1 MLHLKHIF
9 TSLVLLLT
17 TAVGVTSCI
26 EPPLVLPAEKV
37 LVDPP
42 LVVTDLEVVWNVDVD
57 WKHDW
62 YYGWDDTDVD
72 NWGDLEYPNP
82 SSYEVRRYFLGQEP
96 RVPHTTVDAF
106 TIYSNRFQRTYEFG
120 YYDMLIYS
128 NIDTKNHTQVVK
140 VIEDDL
146 DETVGTTT
154 VTRAMKINR
163 TDENLYALFNQPE
176 IYYSAY
182 PRDIYI
188 SRNFDDYDYYDEEEG
203 TWVKHINC
211 TLEPLVYIYLVQVIL
226 HNNIDNRVLDTN
238 GDCAIS
244 AMAARTNVNT
254 GHTYND
260 PCMVYFNT
268 RMKRDIDV
276 RGEKCPVIGGMLT
289 TYGLCDM
296 DGYGHDNRSPLYTG
310 SRDDLQNFVVIE
322 LKMSG
327 GSVQSLRFDVTDQM
341 RSQCHGGII
350 TIDVDCNEIS
360 NPYEGGSSGSLFHP
374 TVEDYEELIF
384 DIPM

>member
-1 MLHLKHIF
+1 MAL
-9 TSLVLLLT
+9 
-17 TAVGVTSCI
+17 TSCI
-26 EPPLVLPAEKV
+26 EPPLVRPAEKV
-37 LVDPP
+37 MVETP
-42 LVVTDLEVVWNVDVD
+42 LVVTDLEVVWNVNVD

-62 YYGWDDTDVD
+62 YYGWDENDISI
-72 NWGDLEYPNP
+72 WGDLEYPEP
-82 SSYEVRRYFLGQEP
+82 TSYEVRRYFLGDTR
-96 RVPHTTVDAF
+96 RVPHTNVDPF
-106 TIYSNRFQRTYEFG
+106 TIYTNRFQRTYEFG

-128 NIDTKNHTQVVK
+128 NIDSKDHTQVVK

-154 VTRAMKINR
+154 VTRAMKISR

-188 SRNFDDYDYYDEEEG
+188 SRNFDDYDYYDEEAG
-203 TWVKHINC
+203 VYVKHINSV
-211 TLEPLVYIYLVQVIL
+211 LEPLVYVYLMQVIL
-226 HNNIDNRVLDTN
+226 HNNIDNRVEGTN
-238 GDCAIS
+238 GNCAITGVT
-244 AMAARTNVNT
+244 ARTNVNT

-260 PCMVYFNT
+260 PCMVYFES
-268 RMKRDIDV
+268 RMKTNIDV
-276 RGEKCPVIGGMLT
+276 RGEKCNIIGGKLT

-296 DGYGHDNRSPLYTG
+296 EGYGHDNRSPLYNG
-310 SRDDLQNFVVIE
+310 SRDDIHNYIILE

-327 GSVQSLRFDVTDQM
+327 GSIQKRQFDVTDQM
-341 RSQCHGGII
+341 RSQCHGGVI
-350 TIDVDCNEIS
+350 TIELDCTEVP
-360 NPYEGGSSGSLFHP
+360 NPNEGGSTGSLFHP

>member
-26 EPPLVLPAEKV
+26 EPPLVRPAEKV
-37 LVDPP
+37 MVETP

-62 YYGWDDTDVD
+62 YYGWDDTDISI
-72 NWGDLEYPNP
+72 WGDLEYPNP

-128 NIDTKNHTQVVK
+128 NIETKNHTQVVK

-188 SRNFDDYDYYDEEEG
+188 SRNFDDYDYFDEEAG
-203 TWVKHINC
+203 VYVKHINSV
-211 TLEPLVYIYLVQVIL
+211 LEPLVYIYLVQVIL

-238 GDCAIS
+238 GNCAIS

-254 GHTYND
+254 GHTYDD

-276 RGEKCPVIGGMLT
+276 RGEKCHIIGGMLT

-296 DGYGHDNRSPLYTG
+296 EGYGHDNRSPLYTG
-310 SRDDLQNFVVIE
+310 SRDDLKNFVVIE

-341 RSQCHGGII
+341 RSQCHGGVI
-350 TIDVDCNEIS
+350 TIDVDCNLLP
-360 NPYEGGSSGSLFHP
+360 NPNEGGSTGSLFHP